1 MTSIR
6 GDIDQGDIDQGD
18 IDQGDIERVIGAVPA
33 THPG

>member
-6 GDIDQGDIDQGD
+6 GDIDQGD